1 MKTAMN
7 TALSVDEL
15 KFSVRVPASSANIGP
30 GFDALGMALTLYF
43 ELGIIDG
50 DLPPGAE
57 ALTPRHPAVHAF
69 AYAGGSGSLWARSEI
84 PMGRGLGFSG
94 AARVGGVIAA
104 LRQKSSAANLL
115 SVERENIL
123 AISTEL
129 EGHPDN
135 VAASLVGGVTASASG
150 KVARLP
156 LALRPKIVV
165 WVPESKTSTHESRTK
180 LAETV
185 SLKDAVF
192 NIGHATL
199 LMAALAAGD
208 VATLRAA
215 TQDRLHQ
222 DLRLAAAPTSRE
234 AIGLALKGPA
244 WCAWLSGSG
253 PTVAAMCSEVDAQS
267 VAASLP
273 REGEVK
279 ILDIDLSGA
288 QIAGAPK
295 RA

>member
-1 MKTAMN
+1 MN
-7 TALSVDEL
+7 MGSPVGEP
-15 KFSVRVPASSANIGP
+15 KFSVKVPASSANIGP

-43 ELGIIDG
+43 ELGIVDG
-50 DLPPGAE
+50 EVPPGAD

-69 AYAGGSGSLWARSEI
+69 AYAGGNGSLWARSEI
-84 PMGRGLGFSG
+84 PIGRGLGFSG
-94 AARVGGVIAA
+94 AARVAGVIAA
-104 LRQKSSAANLL
+104 LRQKSTAADLL
-115 SVERENIL
+115 SLERENIL
-123 AISTEL
+123 QISTEL

-135 VAASLVGGVTASASG
+135 VAASLVGGITASASG

-156 LALRPKIVV
+156 VALRPKIVV

-180 LAETV
+180 LSDTV
-185 SLKDAVF
+185 SLRDAVF

-222 DLRLAAAPTSRE
+222 DVRLAAAPTSRE
-234 AIGLALKGPA
+234 AIEVVLGGPA

-253 PTVAAMCSEVDAQS
+253 PTVAAMCSEVDAQG

-273 REGEVK
+273 RGGEVK
-279 ILDIDLSGA
+279 ILDIDLTGA
-288 QIAGAPK
+288 QITGA
-295 RA
+295 